1 MDKADR
7 VRAVYLHSC
16 LKYVNKED
24 MNNGT
29 IRERFGIEAQNK
41 AQASRIIAQAVAAGT
56 IRPYDPDAGVRNRR
70 YIPFWA

>member
-1 MDKADR
+1 
-7 VRAVYLHSC
+7 
-16 LKYVNKED
+16 

-29 IRERFGIEAQNK
+29 IRERFGIEEQNK
-41 AQASRIIAQAVAAGT
+41 AQASRIIAQTVAAGT